1 MGHHSCCNQQKVKRG
16 LWSPEEDEKLIRY
29 ITTHGYGCWSE
40 VPEKAGLQR
49 CGKSCRLRWINYL
62 RPDIRRGR
70 FTPEEEKLIISLH
83 GVVGNR
89 WAHIASHLPGRTD
102 NEIKNYWNSWIKK
115 KIRKTSVSSTTIA
128 QSIDH
133 NPSQFSYS
141 SNLLG
146 HFSSNLDNPQTKPP
160 LQETLFSST
169 CPLFMF
175 ETPSLEGP
183 ATDCNSVRAENFQD
197 AVGLSTETWLSH
209 HQVQALPPL
218 TVTVGLDTTNY
229 LPPLIE
235 NVDNMVPIEVQPC
248 TMEEQGDIALECLQ
262 RQGLNE
268 WVETQQQCPN
278 FLFWD
283 SVEGHIGGEELG
295 PNSANVEA
303 NTLSPFPSS
312 LAKYVF
318 IGRALMSQSGPL
330 IGPFNTKNRSSE
342 NLGFIRHKAA
352 KITVWTPSSVSQH
365 PFLLHSPSH
374 TMIIPEKNRKEICKY
389 LFQEGVCFA
398 KKDFNLAKHPEIDVP
413 NLQVIKLMQSFK
425 SREYVRETF
434 AWMHYYWF
442 LTNDGIEFLRTYL
455 NLPSEIVPATLKKQA
470 KPPGRPF
477 GGPSGDRPR
486 GPPRFEGE
494 RRFGGDRDGYR
505 GGPRG
510 GGDFG
515 GDKGGA
521 PADYRP
527 SFGGSGGRPGFG
539 RGSGGFGAP
548 TSSNLP

>member
-115 KIRKTSVSSTTIA
+115 KIRKTSLSSTTIA

-133 NPSQFSYS
+133 NSSQFSYS

-146 HFSSNLDNPQTKPP
+146 HFSTNLDNPQTKQP

-175 ETPSLEGP
+175 DTPSLEGP

-197 AVGLSTETWLSH
+197 AVGLSTETWNLSH

-248 TMEEQGDIALECLQ
+248 PMEEQGDIALECLQ

-295 PNSANVEA
+295 TNSANVEA

-312 LAKYVF
+312 L
-318 IGRALMSQSGPL
+318 
-330 IGPFNTKNRSSE
+330 
-342 NLGFIRHKAA
+342 NLGFIDKEAA
-352 KITVWTPSSVSQH
+352 KITVWTPSSVSQPPILHH
-365 PFLLHSPSH
+365 PPSR

-389 LFQEGVCFA
+389 LFQEGVCYA

-486 GPPRFEGE
+486 GPPRFDGE

-527 SFGGSGGRPGFG
+527 TFGGPGGRPGFG

-548 TSSNLP
+548 TSSNVP

>member
-128 QSIDH
+128 QSIDQ
-133 NPSQFSYS
+133 NSSQFNFN

-146 HFSSNLDNPQTKPP
+146 HFSSNLDNLQTKPP
-160 LQETLFSST
+160 VQETLFSST

-175 ETPSLEGP
+175 DTPSLEGP
-183 ATDCNSVRAENFQD
+183 ATDCNSVRAEHFQD
-197 AVGLSTETWLSH
+197 AVGLSSETWNLSH

-248 TMEEQGDIALECLQ
+248 TMDEQGDIALECLQ
-262 RQGLNE
+262 RHGLNE

-295 PNSANVEA
+295 PNSANAEA

-312 LAKYVF
+312 L
-318 IGRALMSQSGPL
+318 
-330 IGPFNTKNRSSE
+330 
-342 NLGFIRHKAA
+342 
-352 KITVWTPSSVSQH
+352 
-365 PFLLHSPSH
+365 
-374 TMIIPEKNRKEICKY
+374 
-389 LFQEGVCFA
+389 
-398 KKDFNLAKHPEIDVP
+398 
-413 NLQVIKLMQSFK
+413 
-425 SREYVRETF
+425 
-434 AWMHYYWF
+434 
-442 LTNDGIEFLRTYL
+442 
-455 NLPSEIVPATLKKQA
+455 
-470 KPPGRPF
+470 
-477 GGPSGDRPR
+477 
-486 GPPRFEGE
+486 
-494 RRFGGDRDGYR
+494 
-505 GGPRG
+505 
-510 GGDFG
+510 
-515 GDKGGA
+515 
-521 PADYRP
+521 
-527 SFGGSGGRPGFG
+527 
-539 RGSGGFGAP
+539 
-548 TSSNLP
+548 